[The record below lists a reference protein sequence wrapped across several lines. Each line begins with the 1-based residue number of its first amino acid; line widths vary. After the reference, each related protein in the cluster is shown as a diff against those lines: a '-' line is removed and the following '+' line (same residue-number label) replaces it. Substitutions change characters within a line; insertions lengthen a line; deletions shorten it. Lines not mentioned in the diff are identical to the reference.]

1 MSEREVI
8 GVFGGS
14 FDPPHCGH
22 VLLAAYAISAAPI
35 DRLLVVPTFEHP
47 FGKPLAPF
55 EHRVA
60 MTARAFGVLRGAE
73 VSRIEEELGGASYTV
88 RTLEALR
95 GLAPRAELRL
105 LVGADVLGDLEKWR
119 DFERVRAL
127 APLFVVGRS
136 GYPREDGME
145 TPDLPAI
152 SSTVVRARLRAG
164 DRVTG
169 LVPRAVER
177 YCFEHGLY
185 RD

>member
-1 MSEREVI
+1 MSGRETI

-22 VLLAAYAISAAPI
+22 VLLATYAISVAPI
-35 DRLLVVPTFEHP
+35 DRLLVVPTFQHP

-60 MTARAFGVLRGAE
+60 MAERAFWLLRGVE
-73 VSRIEEELGGASYTV
+73 VSRIEQELGGASYTV

-95 GLAPRAELRL
+95 AREPGAELRL
-105 LVGADVLGDLEKWR
+105 LVGADVLGDVERWR
-119 DFERVRAL
+119 DFERVREL

-136 GYPREDGME
+136 GYPREDDVE

-164 DRVTG
+164 EHVAG

-177 YCFEHGLY
+177 YCLEHGIY
-185 RD
+185 RG